1 MTWGRAMSS
10 GPAWDAS
17 TASPT
22 SAVSRCAGSRLRHRC
37 RPPRKC
43 SDLSAIGRNLIL
55 FPPERPREDTVL
67 TNEKTQTAEP
77 ETNERTRPMTGAE
90 YLESL
95 RDGREIWIYGERVKD
110 VTTHPA
116 FRNTVRMLAR
126 LYDALHGERKAVVC
140 METDTG
146 NGGYTHKFYRAS
158 RNAEELVGAR
168 DAVAEWARVTYGWM
182 GRSPDY
188 KAAFLAT
195 LGANPDFYEPFS
207 ENAPRWYKK
216 VQEENTFVNHAIVN
230 PPVDRNKE
238 LAEVRDVYMHV
249 EKETDGGLIVSGAK
263 VVATTSALTHYN
275 FIANNGALPIKTKD
289 FAFVC
294 IVPTD
299 APGLKLFCR
308 PSYEMTAAA
317 AGSPFD
323 YPLSSRLDEND
334 SIIVFDKVFVPW
346 ENVFAYGDIDKVNN
360 FFPRSGFLPRFMFQG
375 CTRLAVKLDFLAGLL
390 LKAVEATGAKEFRGV
405 QAQVG
410 EVLAWRNTFWGLTDA
425 MARTTNPWTPG
436 YVLPNLDYGLAY
448 RVASSVI
455 YPRLKEIIENV
466 LASALIYLPS
476 HASDFKA
483 PEIRRYLEQFVRGS
497 NGYSALDRVKL
508 MKLMWDAIGTE
519 FGGRHELYERNYFG
533 NHESIRFE
541 TLMVAD
547 ALGQSAKYK
556 GFAEQCM
563 AEYDLDGW
571 TVPDLIN
578 PDDVSVLMQN
588 TGRKP

>member
-1 MTWGRAMSS
+1 MIQEQQAQPQT
-10 GPAWDAS
+10 
-17 TASPT
+17 
-22 SAVSRCAGSRLRHRC
+22 
-37 RPPRKC
+37 
-43 SDLSAIGRNLIL
+43 
-55 FPPERPREDTVL
+55 
-67 TNEKTQTAEP
+67 TQ
-77 ETNERTRPMTGAE
+77 RTRPMTGQE
-90 YLESL
+90 YIESL

-126 LYDALHGERKAVVC
+126 LYDALHEEPRKSILTT
-140 METDTG
+140 ETDTG
-146 NGGYTHKFYRAS
+146 NGGYTQKFYRAQ

-168 DAVAEWARVTYGWM
+168 DAIAEWARVTYGWM

-195 LGANPDFYEPFS
+195 LGANAEFYEPFS
-207 ENAPRWYKK
+207 ENARRWYKK
-216 VQEENTFVNHAIVN
+216 CQEEVTFVNHAIVN

-263 VVATTSALTHYN
+263 VVATTSTLTNYN

-294 IVPTD
+294 IVPND

-308 PSYEMTAAA
+308 PSYEMTSAAM
-317 AGSPFD
+317 GSPFD

-334 SIIVFDKVFVPW
+334 SIIVFDQVFVPW

-360 FFPRSGFLPRFMFQG
+360 FFPRSGFLPRFMFHG
-375 CTRLAVKLDFLAGLL
+375 CTRLAVKLDFISGLL
-390 LKAVEATGAKEFRGV
+390 LKAVEATGAKDFRGV

-410 EVLAWRNTFWGLTDA
+410 EVLAWRNLFWGLTDA
-425 MARTTNPWTPG
+425 MARTVEPWTNG
-436 YVLPNLDYGLAY
+436 HVLPNLSYGLAY
-448 RVASSVI
+448 RVAANI
-455 YPRLKEIIENV
+455 AYPRIKEIIENV

-476 HASDFKA
+476 HVNDFKQ
-483 PEIRRYLEQFVRGS
+483 PEIRKYLDTFVRGS
-497 NGYSALDRVKL
+497 NGYDAEARVKL
-508 MKLMWDAIGTE
+508 MKLMWDAMGTE

-547 ALGQSAKYK
+547 ATGSSDTLKA
-556 GFAEQCM
+556 FAEQCM
-563 AEYDLDGW
+563 AEYNLDGW
-571 TVPDLIN
+571 LAPDLIN
-578 PDDVSVLMQN
+578 PNDISVVMN
-588 TGRKP
+588 GK

>member
-1 MTWGRAMSS
+1 MSHGGNVEKAASYSLGR
-10 GPAWDAS
+10 
-17 TASPT
+17 
-22 SAVSRCAGSRLRHRC
+22 
-37 RPPRKC
+37 
-43 SDLSAIGRNLIL
+43 
-55 FPPERPREDTVL
+55 ERPFTSREYV
-67 TNEKTQTAEP
+67 
-77 ETNERTRPMTGAE
+77 
-90 YLESL
+90 ESL
-95 RDGREIWIYGERVKD
+95 RDNREIWIYGERVKD
-110 VTTHPA
+110 VTAHPA

-126 LYDALHGERKAVVC
+126 LYDALHDQRKSVLC

-146 NGGYTHKFYRAS
+146 SRGYTHRFFRPS
-158 RNAEELVGAR
+158 RNTEEMVAAR

-195 LGANPDFYEPFS
+195 LGANPDFYSPFE
-207 ENAPRWYKK
+207 ENARRWYAK
-216 VQEENTFVNHAIVN
+216 VEEEVTFVNHAIVN

-238 LAEVRDVYMHV
+238 LSEVRDVYMHV
-249 EKETDGGLIVSGAK
+249 EKETDGGLVVSGAK

-294 IVPTD
+294 IVPTN
-299 APGLKLFCR
+299 ASGVKLFCR
-308 PSYEMTAAA
+308 PSYEMAAA
-317 AGSPFD
+317 AVGSPFD

-334 SIIVFDKVFVPW
+334 SILVFDKVLVPW

-360 FFPRSGFLPRFMFQG
+360 FFPRSGFLPRFMFHG
-375 CTRLAVKLDFLAGLL
+375 CTRLAVKLDFIAGLL
-390 LKAVEATGAKEFRGV
+390 LKAVEATGAKDFRGV

-410 EVLAWRNTFWGLTDA
+410 EVLAWRNLFWGMTDA
-425 MARTTNPWTPG
+425 MARTTSPWTPG

-448 RVASSVI
+448 RVMASTA

-476 HASDFKA
+476 HAKDFKV
-483 PEIRRYLEQFVRGS
+483 PEIRQYLDQFVRGS
-497 NGYSALDRVKL
+497 NGYSAVDRVKL
-508 MKLMWDAIGTE
+508 MKLLWDATGTE

-547 ALGQSAKYK
+547 MAGQSAKYK

-578 PDDVSVLMQN
+578 PDDINLVTKKRS
-588 TGRKP
+588 